1 MCKKKKK
8 KRGAVLGTLA
18 LPYLLS
24 LFPFFPKERKK
35 TKTTAQNRNCV
46 KGSSLR
52 QVPTG
57 SSKGTRAKLIVG
69 SESGP
74 ALCSP
79 PLPRSSPPRQ
89 GVRQQTHT
97 PSQQGK
103 GNQHMEIKGTR
114 WRTQNTMIFRSLPP
128 VLG

>member
-1 MCKKKKK
+1 MMCVSGKTFYGGDDLEVSRARAGRKEKELLYFHMCVSTYHLYAKKKKK
-8 KRGAVLGTLA
+8 SAVLSTLA

-74 ALCSP
+74 ALCSSP
-79 PLPRSSPPRQ
+79 PPRSSAPQ
-89 GVRQQTHT
+89 A
-97 PSQQGK
+97 
-103 GNQHMEIKGTR
+103 
-114 WRTQNTMIFRSLPP
+114 RS
-128 VLG
+128 